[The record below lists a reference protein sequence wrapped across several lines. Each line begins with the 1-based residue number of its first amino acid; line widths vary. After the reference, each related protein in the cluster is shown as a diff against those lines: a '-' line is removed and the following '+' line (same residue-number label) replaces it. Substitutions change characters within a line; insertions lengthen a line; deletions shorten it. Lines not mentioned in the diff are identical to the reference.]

1 MTFAQTKMIT
11 KQTKNIPFHH
21 AVTGHGMLDCIQV
34 LLSFSDKEYLGDR
47 SGWMGYITVMD
58 QTDAHCPMK
67 TTYLQYIEYIFY
79 EPREEEKIPDFGD
92 TSDSLDGD
100 LFLKKSFIQATFGL
114 KI

>member
-1 MTFAQTKMIT
+1 MDGLY
-11 KQTKNIPFHH
+11 NCY
-21 AVTGHGMLDCIQV
+21 G
-34 LLSFSDKEYLGDR
+34 SD
-47 SGWMGYITVMD
+47 
-58 QTDAHCPMK
+58 CPMK

>member
-1 MTFAQTKMIT
+1 
-11 KQTKNIPFHH
+11 
-21 AVTGHGMLDCIQV
+21 
-34 LLSFSDKEYLGDR
+34 
-47 SGWMGYITVMD
+47 MGYITVMD
-58 QTDAHCPMK
+58 QTDAHCLMK

>member
-1 MTFAQTKMIT
+1 
-11 KQTKNIPFHH
+11 
-21 AVTGHGMLDCIQV
+21 
-34 LLSFSDKEYLGDR
+34 
-47 SGWMGYITVMD
+47 
-58 QTDAHCPMK
+58 MK

>member
-1 MTFAQTKMIT
+1 
-11 KQTKNIPFHH
+11 
-21 AVTGHGMLDCIQV
+21 
-34 LLSFSDKEYLGDR
+34 
-47 SGWMGYITVMD
+47 
-58 QTDAHCPMK
+58 MK

-114 KI
+114 KIWKVLWGHRSFVCSCWGPQQEHYDDMVLNHPVIPNRRTVTIALMIDGPRGEQQRA